1 MEGKIGYNIYKIGYG
16 ALSMENKITKIDLR
30 SEFSVTGVYTLFY
43 MEISKDFSYGGES
56 HDFWELV
63 YIDKGETLCTA
74 GQKRFVL
81 KSGELT
87 FHRPGE
93 YHNLSGDGRADSNI
107 SILTFDAVSLDGS
120 FYEGR
125 IFRLD
130 NEERALLSMLFEE
143 GLSALKKEE
152 ENDPLVHT
160 MLVREGAPFGY
171 GHMIKNLLEIFLIKL
186 RRNKDNLTKDSRRRY
201 KVDGVNV
208 PEWIKEL
215 VDHLGERVKGSVKI
229 SELCSRFGV
238 SESFLKKEF
247 SRYYGGGVINY
258 FHKMKAQE
266 AKRLIREGKK
276 NFSEIADALGFD
288 NSQYFT
294 RFFKQMTK
302 MTPTEY
308 RKSIISRKS
317 SCQSPTDLI

>member
-1 MEGKIGYNIYKIGYG
+1 
-16 ALSMENKITKIDLR
+16 MENKIAKIDLN
-30 SEFSVTGVYTLFY
+30 SEFSVNGVYTLFY
-43 MEISKDFSYGGES
+43 MEMSKDFSYGGES
-56 HDFWELV
+56 HDFWEMV
-63 YIDKGETLCTA
+63 YIDKGEMICTA
-74 GQKRFVL
+74 GQKRFML

-93 YHNLSGDGRADSNI
+93 YHNLSGDGRQDSNI
-107 SILTFDAVSLDGS
+107 SILTFDSGSLDGS

-130 NEERALLSMLFEE
+130 NEERVLLSMLFEE
-143 GLSALKKEE
+143 GLSALRKEE

-160 MLVREGAPFGY
+160 MRVREDAPFGY
-171 GHMIKNLLEIFLIKL
+171 GHTIKNMLEIFLIKL
-186 RRNKDNLTKDSRRRY
+186 RRNKDNLTKESRRRY
-201 KVDGVNV
+201 RVDGVNV

-215 VDHLGERVKGSVKI
+215 VDHLLERVNEKVKI

-238 SESFLKKEF
+238 SESLLKKEF
-247 SRYYGGGVINY
+247 SKYYRGGVINY
-258 FHKMKAQE
+258 FHKMKVEE

-276 NFSEIADALGFD
+276 SFSEIADSLGFD

-294 RFFKQMTK
+294 KFFKQMTK

-317 SCQSPTDLI
+317 PCQSSGYLV

>member
-1 MEGKIGYNIYKIGYG
+1 MEGKIGYNIYTIGYG
-16 ALSMENKITKIDLR
+16 GAGVENKIAKIDLK
-30 SEFSVTGVYTLFY
+30 SEFSVKSVYTLFY

-56 HDFWELV
+56 HDFWEMV
-63 YIDKGETLCTA
+63 YIDKGEMLCTA
-74 GQKRFVL
+74 GRKRFVL

-93 YHNLSGDGRADSNI
+93 YHNLSGNERVNSNV
-107 SILTFDAVSLDGS
+107 SILTFDSEALDDS

-130 NEERALLSMLFEE
+130 NEEKALLSMLFEE
-143 GLSALKKEE
+143 GLSALKKED
-152 ENDPLVHT
+152 ENDPLAHT
-160 MLVREGAPFGY
+160 MLVREDASFGY
-171 GHMIKNLLEIFLIKL
+171 GHMIKNLLEIFLIRL
-186 RRNKDNLTKDSRRRY
+186 RRSKDNLTKESRRTYR
-201 KVDGVNV
+201 VDGVNV

-215 VDHLGERVKGSVKI
+215 VDHLGERVRGTVKI

-238 SESFLKKEF
+238 SESLLKKEF

-258 FHKMKAQE
+258 FHKRKAEE

-276 NFSEIADALGFD
+276 SFSEIADDLGFD

-294 RFFKQMTK
+294 KFFKTMTK

-308 RKSIISRKS
+308 RKSIIS
-317 SCQSPTDLI
+317 